1 MEKRNRHIALLM
13 TAAVLLLNSC
23 SHDDATVEQSVSE
36 PVEQGTPI
44 AFSSNTQEEKSVTRA
59 PLKDKVQVFK
69 VYGFKNNGPVGSPYS
84 AYQEVFPG
92 YLVKWVANTA
102 GTSTTN
108 TNDWEYVNQQDV
120 GQDEQTIKYWDWSA
134 KAYRFFAVTAGAG
147 NPTSS
152 DGVAGHKESF
162 TMTADASDETAIKN
176 TPYFSKLW
184 FSTGSEALYPTR
196 LFGKPVQLE
205 FMKPFARVRFMFT
218 YSYEPEG
225 NKIKTKSFKPT
236 DGSEIA
242 LKGSFTVSYPLTGN
256 EREESYSV
264 MPKANPAAGE
274 TLDAFTEEYIVDGTE
289 KWYTVLPNNTQD
301 SYTMTI
307 RMTNDS
313 QDKTAV
319 VPAEYMQWLPGYSY
333 TYIFKITELGGVEI
347 ELVQSAYTGWTENEM
362 DRSVYNW

>member
-1 MEKRNRHIALLM
+1 
-13 TAAVLLLNSC
+13 
-23 SHDDATVEQSVSE
+23 
-36 PVEQGTPI
+36 
-44 AFSSNTQEEKSVTRA
+44 
-59 PLKDKVQVFK
+59 
-69 VYGFKNNGPVGSPYS
+69 
-84 AYQEVFPG
+84 
-92 YLVKWVANTA
+92 
-102 GTSTTN
+102 
-108 TNDWEYVNQQDV
+108 
-120 GQDEQTIKYWDWSA
+120 
-134 KAYRFFAVTAGAG
+134 
-147 NPTSS
+147 
-152 DGVAGHKESF
+152 
-162 TMTADASDETAIKN
+162 
-176 TPYFSKLW
+176 
-184 FSTGSEALYPTR
+184 
-196 LFGKPVQLE
+196 
-205 FMKPFARVRFMFT
+205 MFT

-319 VPAEYMQWLPGYSY
+319 V
-333 TYIFKITELGGVEI
+333 
-347 ELVQSAYTGWTENEM
+347 QS
-362 DRSVYNW
+362 V